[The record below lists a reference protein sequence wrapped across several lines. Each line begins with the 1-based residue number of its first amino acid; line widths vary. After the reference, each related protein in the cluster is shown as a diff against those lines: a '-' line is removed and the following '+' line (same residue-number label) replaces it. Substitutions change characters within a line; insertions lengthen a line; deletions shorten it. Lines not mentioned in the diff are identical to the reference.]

1 MPYQLLD
8 SLKSK
13 IFSPERNKK
22 TPVPN
27 RTGVFKQQLFYLSF
41 NSEIISFFLQLAGN
55 ITQI

>member
-1 MPYQLLD
+1 MKQ
-8 SLKSK
+8 
-13 IFSPERNKK
+13 KK

-41 NSEIISFFLQLAGN
+41 NSELISFRLQVAGN